1 VIAGAIA
8 VIAIYAATLSIARN
22 RTDAARE
29 FSVTSFSL
37 GLWLPLN
44 TRANFAASSAISTG
58 NPCGVPEVIASWKK
72 FLTIRFFCLG
82 VVIRF

>member
-1 VIAGAIA
+1 M
-8 VIAIYAATLSIARN
+8 AIYAATLSIARN

-29 FSVTSFSL
+29 FSSTSFSL

-58 NPCGVPEVIASWKK
+58 NP
-72 FLTIRFFCLG
+72 
-82 VVIRF
+82 